1 MSNLLKRGT
10 TTISEE
16 RIIDYNELI
25 KLKLKN
31 IANDRE
37 NHGNV
42 DADGFVNGLKAD
54 VVEQLLTGSDEDGET
69 AQSQEDVN
77 NQIAAALEEANEQAQ
92 TIRDEA
98 NEVLAQ
104 AHMEARKI
112 IEDAKRTGYEQGAQN
127 AREEYN
133 AKADELARDYEAKK
147 AQLEKEYNDMKA
159 SMEPELVETITEVFK
174 KITYTV
180 AEDNKDIII
189 GLINGVMKNT
199 DISNEFIIKVS
210 PEDYK
215 FLVNN
220 QGKIYCSVSK
230 EVTMD
235 IVEDAT
241 MKKNQCIIESDTGVY
256 DCSLDIELNN
266 LIEDIKLLS
275 CLHAEMV
282 SVTSPV
288 HDDNTKSSGKS
299 KWIDKE
305 T

>member
-1 MSNLLKRGT
+1 MWKEAYKLA
-10 TTISEE
+10 
-16 RIIDYNELI
+16 IDQTE
-25 KLKLKN
+25 
-31 IANDRE
+31 AM
-37 NHGNV
+37 
-42 DADGFVNGLKAD
+42 
-54 VVEQLLTGSDEDGET
+54 
-69 AQSQEDVN
+69 
-77 NQIAAALEEANEQAQ
+77 IAA
-92 TIRDEA
+92 I
-98 NEVLAQ
+98 
-104 AHMEARKI
+104 
-112 IEDAKRTGYEQGAQN
+112 
-127 AREEYN
+127 
-133 AKADELARDYEAKK
+133 K

-189 GLINGVMKNT
+189 GLINGVIKNT

-275 CLHAEMV
+275 CL
-282 SVTSPV
+282 
-288 HDDNTKSSGKS
+288 
-299 KWIDKE
+299 
-305 T
+305 

>member
-77 NQIAAALEEANEQAQ
+77 HQIAAALEEANEQAQ

-275 CLHAEMV
+275 CL
-282 SVTSPV
+282 
-288 HDDNTKSSGKS
+288 
-299 KWIDKE
+299 
-305 T
+305 

>member
-54 VVEQLLTGSDEDGET
+54 VVEQLLTGSDEDGEA

-104 AHMEARKI
+104 AHMDARKI

-235 IVEDAT
+235 IVEDAA

-266 LIEDIKLLS
+266 LIKDIKLLS
-275 CLHAEMV
+275 CL
-282 SVTSPV
+282 
-288 HDDNTKSSGKS
+288 
-299 KWIDKE
+299 
-305 T
+305 

>member
-133 AKADELARDYEAKK
+133 AKSDELARDYEAKK

-275 CLHAEMV
+275 CL
-282 SVTSPV
+282 
-288 HDDNTKSSGKS
+288 
-299 KWIDKE
+299 
-305 T
+305 

>member
-241 MKKNQCIIESDTGVY
+241 MMKNQCIIESDTGVY

-275 CLHAEMV
+275 CL
-282 SVTSPV
+282 
-288 HDDNTKSSGKS
+288 
-299 KWIDKE
+299 
-305 T
+305 

>member
-127 AREEYN
+127 ARKEYN

-275 CLHAEMV
+275 CL
-282 SVTSPV
+282 
-288 HDDNTKSSGKS
+288 
-299 KWIDKE
+299 
-305 T
+305 

>member
-241 MKKNQCIIESDTGVY
+241 MKKNQCIIERDTGVY

-275 CLHAEMV
+275 CL
-282 SVTSPV
+282 
-288 HDDNTKSSGKS
+288 
-299 KWIDKE
+299 
-305 T
+305 

>member
-189 GLINGVMKNT
+189 GLINGVMKNS

-275 CLHAEMV
+275 CL
-282 SVTSPV
+282 
-288 HDDNTKSSGKS
+288 
-299 KWIDKE
+299 
-305 T
+305 

>member
-266 LIEDIKLLS
+266 LSEDIKLLS
-275 CLHAEMV
+275 CL
-282 SVTSPV
+282 
-288 HDDNTKSSGKS
+288 
-299 KWIDKE
+299 
-305 T
+305 

>member
-54 VVEQLLTGSDEDGET
+54 VVEQLLTGSDEDGEA

-104 AHMEARKI
+104 AHMDARKI

-275 CLHAEMV
+275 CL
-282 SVTSPV
+282 
-288 HDDNTKSSGKS
+288 
-299 KWIDKE
+299 
-305 T
+305 

>member
-220 QGKIYCSVSK
+220 QGKIYCSVTK

-275 CLHAEMV
+275 CL
-282 SVTSPV
+282 
-288 HDDNTKSSGKS
+288 
-299 KWIDKE
+299 
-305 T
+305 

>member
-133 AKADELARDYEAKK
+133 AKADELAKDYEAKK

-275 CLHAEMV
+275 CL
-282 SVTSPV
+282 
-288 HDDNTKSSGKS
+288 
-299 KWIDKE
+299 
-305 T
+305 

>member
-77 NQIAAALEEANEQAQ
+77 NQIAAALEEANEQAH

-275 CLHAEMV
+275 CL
-282 SVTSPV
+282 
-288 HDDNTKSSGKS
+288 
-299 KWIDKE
+299 
-305 T
+305 

>member
-69 AQSQEDVN
+69 AQRQEDVN

-180 AEDNKDIII
+180 AEDNTDIII
-189 GLINGVMKNT
+189 GLINGGMKNT

-275 CLHAEMV
+275 CLYRNVLVKWNSVGISRQGGRGIV
-282 SVTSPV
+282 SS
-288 HDDNTKSSGKS
+288 
-299 KWIDKE
+299 E
-305 T
+305 

>member
-133 AKADELARDYEAKK
+133 AKAYELARDYEAKK

-275 CLHAEMV
+275 CL
-282 SVTSPV
+282 
-288 HDDNTKSSGKS
+288 
-299 KWIDKE
+299 
-305 T
+305 

>member
-10 TTISEE
+10 TVISEE

-31 IANDRE
+31 IVDNKGNNE
-37 NHGNV
+37 NI

-54 VVEQLLTGSDEDGET
+54 VVEQLLTGSEEDNM
-69 AQSQEDVN
+69 SDSEDVK
-77 NQIAAALEEANEQAQ
+77 NQIAAAMEEANAEAQA
-92 TIRDEA
+92 IKDEA
-98 NEVLAQ
+98 NQILAE
-104 AHMEARKI
+104 AHLEARKI
-112 IEDAKRTGYEQGAQN
+112 IEDAKRTGYEQGALS
-127 AREEYN
+127 ARDEYN
-133 AKADELARDYEAKK
+133 VKADELARDYAAKK
-147 AQLEKEYNDMKA
+147 EQLEKEYNDMKA
-159 SMEPELVETITEVFK
+159 AIEPEIVETITEVFK

-210 PEDYK
+210 PDDYR

-230 EVTMD
+230 EVSMD
-235 IVEDAT
+235 IVSDPA

-266 LIEDIKLLS
+266 LIKDIKLLS
-275 CLHAEMV
+275 C
-282 SVTSPV
+282 
-288 HDDNTKSSGKS
+288 
-299 KWIDKE
+299 I
-305 T
+305 

>member
-1 MSNLLKRGT
+1 LSNLLKRGT

-275 CLHAEMV
+275 CL
-282 SVTSPV
+282 
-288 HDDNTKSSGKS
+288 
-299 KWIDKE
+299 
-305 T
+305 

>member
-92 TIRDEA
+92 TIREEA

-275 CLHAEMV
+275 CL
-282 SVTSPV
+282 
-288 HDDNTKSSGKS
+288 
-299 KWIDKE
+299 
-305 T
+305 

>member
-256 DCSLDIELNN
+256 DCSPDIELNN

-275 CLHAEMV
+275 CL
-282 SVTSPV
+282 
-288 HDDNTKSSGKS
+288 
-299 KWIDKE
+299 
-305 T
+305 

>member
-1 MSNLLKRGT
+1 VNRGT

-54 VVEQLLTGSDEDGET
+54 VVEQLLTGSDEDGEA

-275 CLHAEMV
+275 CL
-282 SVTSPV
+282 
-288 HDDNTKSSGKS
+288 
-299 KWIDKE
+299 
-305 T
+305 

>member
-69 AQSQEDVN
+69 AQSQEYVN

-275 CLHAEMV
+275 CL
-282 SVTSPV
+282 
-288 HDDNTKSSGKS
+288 
-299 KWIDKE
+299 
-305 T
+305 